1 MSELR
6 YDKGMES
13 LSWDQYFLN
22 IATEVAKKSKD
33 PSTKVGCVLVDKKK
47 RVISVGYNGL
57 IQGADESKMT
67 LEKRP
72 DKYYFSIHAEMNAIL
87 FAHRDL
93 IGATAYTTTAPCDN
107 CLKYCLQAGIKRFV
121 YKEARV
127 KSFNLDKEKTMSSF
141 AMDEAIVRLLASVPE
156 VETVNH
162 KTGNGYVED
171 ILASYEENSEEYK
184 KLKSWIDK

>member
-6 YDKGMES
+6 YDEGMES

>member
-57 IQGADESKMT
+57 VQGADESKMT